1 MARPKESADQQLNAT
16 SVSPELQ
23 RKLATLAF
31 LGVIVAALVGALG
44 SIAAAYVTI
53 IPRLPLQEHIYFAH
67 LSAAAYPFANTN
79 VPLEKDDD
87 VQIIVQGADA
97 YWNCGKGN
105 TSPEGILGDKTEQT
119 IVPSANHCELVGYIR
134 EGVPFR
140 VGSYEEFKATE
151 SGSLYLGANDE
162 PTSDCFKDS
171 PGSTCFKDNA
181 GMLAVKIIVRK
192 EKWRCAN

>member
-1 MARPKESADQQLNAT
+1 MAQPKAPAAQQLNAT
-16 SVSPELQ
+16 AVSPELQ

-31 LGVIVAALVGALG
+31 LGAIIAALVGSLG

-53 IPRLPLQEHIYFAH
+53 IPRLPLQEYNYFAK
-67 LSAAAYPFANTN
+67 LSAAAYPFATTN
-79 VPLEKDDD
+79 VILEKGDD

-105 TSPEGILGDKTEQT
+105 TSPEGIFGDKAENTV
-119 IVPSANHCELVGYIR
+119 VPSANHGELVGYIG

-140 VGSYEEFKATE
+140 VGAYEEFKATE
-151 SGSLYLGANDE
+151 SGSLYLGANDV
-162 PTSDCFKDS
+162 PMSDCFKDS
-171 PGSTCFKDNA
+171 PGSTCFKDNT

-192 EKWRCAN
+192 EK